1 MCRSLTTVPHICCAQ
16 GHFSSPAD
24 SSLRFPNTPRLG
36 RGGKA
41 SKEVEKEQPVRWD
54 KKPRRAWCP
63 GSQENNKEEEGVI
76 KNITKCCREIKTRVK
91 RNPLCSVLCG
101 QIQLEGGH
109 VFGPAP
115 TWASGAAALAGG
127 RGHHRANGSIL
138 IAGNQEP
145 GVSWVPWSQRILGWN
160 L

>member
-1 MCRSLTTVPHICCAQ
+1 MYFKKEKAVTDIC
-16 GHFSSPAD
+16 SVLP
-24 SSLRFPNTPRLG
+24 L
-36 RGGKA
+36 GGKA

-101 QIQLEGGH
+101 QIQLEGGAH
-109 VFGPAP
+109 RSAGGHKQEMSAAITARWMDKYGQVPQRNGAV
-115 TWASGAAALAGG
+115 AAAGMGLRKACF
-127 RGHHRANGSIL
+127 
-138 IAGNQEP
+138 
-145 GVSWVPWSQRILGWN
+145 
-160 L
+160 